1 MGDFNI
7 HLNKASDPLNIA
19 FLALIDTFGF
29 TQSVHEPTHCGGNTL
44 DLILSRGIEVSNLT
58 ISPVTSVI
66 SDHFLIKFDAT
77 LVCPPK
83 IVSNI
88 SSTRHIGPAT
98 LTVLSEQLPEVL
110 APFTTAIG
118 SVDNCTRNLN
128 KTLSSL
134 LDSVAPLTTKIKQ
147 PKRSTPWFTDDTRA
161 LKQACR
167 KLQRKWCKSKSEAL
181 YLQWHQGVLEYK
193 RALSTARAAYF
204 SNLINSNKHNPRFLS
219 DTVAKLTKKQPPP
232 SCSPFT
238 ACEFQNFFCSKID
251 EIRLKISSVS
261 PASAAEPA
269 EHHTES
275 QRVSALMN
283 FDIICLDSLSKI
295 VLASKPTTCLF
306 DPLPGKLSKDLWPVL
321 GPAVLNIVDL
331 SLTTGTVPSSFK
343 TAVVKPLLKKPHLD
357 PGSLGNY
364 RPVSNLPFFS
374 KILEKVVYQQL
385 SAHLADN
392 NLFEPYQSAFRA
404 FHSTETALAKVVN
417 DLLLSLDSGSTSL
430 LILLDLSA
438 AFDTVDHRILMDRLE
453 NRFGISGVAL
463 SWLKSYLSDRTQC
476 VSCNN
481 TVSAFS
487 DVKYGVPQG
496 SVLGPLL
503 FSLYIYPLGQIIR
516 SHGINFHCYADDTQ
530 LYVPIKADNASQIR
544 ELEICLSS
552 VTLSFDQH
560 IKDITKTAFFHLRNI
575 ARIRSFLSMAD
586 AEILVHAFVS
596 SRLDY
601 CNVLLSGLPRTST
614 KSLQM
619 VQNAA
624 ARMLTRSRR
633 FDHITPV
640 LASLHWLPVHVRS
653 DFKVLLMTYKILNGL
668 APSYLSD
675 LLNPYIPSRALR
687 SQSAGLLS
695 VPRVKKKSAGCRA
708 FSYRAPFL
716 WNNLPSDIR
725 QAESVEA
732 FKSKLKTHLYALTFN

>member
-118 SVDNCTRNLN
+118 SVDNCTRDLN
-128 KTLSSL
+128 TTLSSL

-167 KLQRKWCKSKSEAL
+167 KLERKWRKSKSEAL

-219 DTVAKLTKKQPPP
+219 DTVAKLTKKQQAP

-269 EHHTES
+269 VHHTES

-321 GPAVLNIVDL
+321 GPAVLNI
-331 SLTTGTVPSSFK
+331 GTVPSSFK

-357 PGSLGNY
+357 PGSLSNY

-417 DLLLSLDSGSTSL
+417 DLLLSLDSDSTSM

-481 TVSAFS
+481 TVSSFS

-503 FSLYIYPLGQIIR
+503 FSLYISPLGQIIR

-552 VTLSFDQH
+552 VKSWMSQNFLLLNSDKTEMLVIGPARYRHQFDHVTISLDNCVISQSTTAKNLGVTLDRTLSFDQH

-624 ARMLTRSRR
+624 ARMLTKSRR

-640 LASLHWLPVHVRS
+640 Y
-653 DFKVLLMTYKILNGL
+653 D
-668 APSYLSD
+668 
-675 LLNPYIPSRALR
+675 
-687 SQSAGLLS
+687 S
-695 VPRVKKKSAGCRA
+695 VSHNER
-708 FSYRAPFL
+708 
-716 WNNLPSDIR
+716 
-725 QAESVEA
+725 
-732 FKSKLKTHLYALTFN
+732 

>member
-1 MGDFNI
+1 M
-7 HLNKASDPLNIA
+7 
-19 FLALIDTFGF
+19 
-29 TQSVHEPTHCGGNTL
+29 
-44 DLILSRGIEVSNLT
+44 
-58 ISPVTSVI
+58 
-66 SDHFLIKFDAT
+66 
-77 LVCPPK
+77 
-83 IVSNI
+83 
-88 SSTRHIGPAT
+88 
-98 LTVLSEQLPEVL
+98 
-110 APFTTAIG
+110 
-118 SVDNCTRNLN
+118 
-128 KTLSSL
+128 
-134 LDSVAPLTTKIKQ
+134 
-147 PKRSTPWFTDDTRA
+147 
-161 LKQACR
+161 
-167 KLQRKWCKSKSEAL
+167 
-181 YLQWHQGVLEYK
+181 
-193 RALSTARAAYF
+193 
-204 SNLINSNKHNPRFLS
+204 
-219 DTVAKLTKKQPPP
+219 
-232 SCSPFT
+232 
-238 ACEFQNFFCSKID
+238 
-251 EIRLKISSVS
+251 
-261 PASAAEPA
+261 
-269 EHHTES
+269 
-275 QRVSALMN
+275 
-283 FDIICLDSLSKI
+283 
-295 VLASKPTTCLF
+295 
-306 DPLPGKLSKDLWPVL
+306 
-321 GPAVLNIVDL
+321 
-331 SLTTGTVPSSFK
+331 
-343 TAVVKPLLKKPHLD
+343 
-357 PGSLGNY
+357 
-364 RPVSNLPFFS
+364 
-374 KILEKVVYQQL
+374 
-385 SAHLADN
+385 
-392 NLFEPYQSAFRA
+392 
-404 FHSTETALAKVVN
+404 
-417 DLLLSLDSGSTSL
+417 

-481 TVSAFS
+481 TISAFS

-503 FSLYIYPLGQIIR
+503 FSLYISPIGQIIR

-552 VTLSFDQH
+552 VKSWMSQNFLLLNSDKTEMLVIGPARYRHQFDHVTISLDSCVISQSTTAKNLGVTLDRTLSFDQH

-624 ARMLTRSRR
+624 ARMLTKSRR

-640 LASLHWLPVHVRS
+640 LASLHWLPIHVRS

-725 QAESVEA
+725 QADSVEA